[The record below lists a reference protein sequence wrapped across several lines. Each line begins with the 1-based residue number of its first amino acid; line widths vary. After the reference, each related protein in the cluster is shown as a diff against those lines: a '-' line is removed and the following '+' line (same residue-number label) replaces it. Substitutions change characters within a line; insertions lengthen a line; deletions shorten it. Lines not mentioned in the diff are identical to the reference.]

1 MCGCPQQSVLGI
13 PALPC
18 LLHFTF
24 TTLKRALAVL
34 AADTEGQ
41 HLLQSPATVT
51 CFSHLLQ
58 SPATVTCYSHLLQS
72 PATVTCYSHL
82 IQLPATVTCYSYLLQ
97 SSDTV
102 TCYSHLLQSP
112 ATVTCYSHL
121 LQPHRMASEAKL
133 LYSIRQSR
141 AGELLRWIGDSF
153 RTRKC

>member
-72 PATVTCYSHL
+72 PATVTCYS
-82 IQLPATVTCYSYLLQ
+82 Y
-97 SSDTV
+97 
-102 TCYSHLLQSP
+102 LLQSP
-112 ATVTCYSHL
+112 APATSHGQRGKTVIQHPAKQGRRVITLDRRLIPYQKMLNHSKRQYTCTNKMQISLDATKHIY
-121 LQPHRMASEAKL
+121 EAGL
-133 LYSIRQSR
+133 
-141 AGELLRWIGDSF
+141 
-153 RTRKC
+153 